1 MLQDAKTALKKVPGA
16 GRGGVNRIPELEV
29 WPCLLGGGYSVDKG
43 EGDQA
48 KDLFGEW
55 QDPCSTRRKV
65 FRGDARK
72 QYRILEGGPRRATGY
87 VNLALQSLA
96 FGG

>member
-1 MLQDAKTALKKVPGA
+1 MNTSAVTRVGCAEPTRDAGSLQMLQDAKTALKKVPGA

-29 WPCLLGGGYSVDKG
+29 WPCILGGGYGVDKG

-55 QDPCSTRRKV
+55 
-65 FRGDARK
+65 
-72 QYRILEGGPRRATGY
+72 
-87 VNLALQSLA
+87 
-96 FGG
+96 